1 MQEKQAL
8 GGKVLTIPFKVCAAI
23 VLIGLFFIGKRFIFG
38 IGSVSN
44 MNDGYPWGIWIAYDV
59 VVGTALACAG
69 YSIALIVYVFNKGE
83 YSPLV
88 RPALMTSMFG
98 YTLAGISVIFDIGR
112 YWQAYNIFLPWLSNL
127 HSVMFEVALCI
138 GTYILVLWMEFAP
151 VLLDKFKADE
161 LKVRLNRIIFVFIA
175 LGILLPTM
183 HQSSLGTMMLMAG
196 HKLSPLWW
204 SGFLPLLFLIT
215 AVVIGY
221 AAVIFESLVAAIAFK
236 RPMEMHL
243 LSKISALM
251 PWLLGLYLVVRIE
264 DVNLRGYLPL
274 AFDGGLLG
282 NLFLLENLLF
292 LAALLILVYPA
303 NRQSPRLLFIAS
315 CAMLLGG
322 SMYRF
327 NTYIVGFDP
336 GTGWQYFP
344 SVPELFITF
353 GIIAA
358 EVMAYLWFVKTLPVL
373 PKLTRA

>member
-1 MQEKQAL
+1 MQERQAL
-8 GGKVLTIPFKVCAAI
+8 GGKVLTVPFKVCAAI
-23 VLIGLFFIGKRFIFG
+23 VLIALFFIGKRFIFG
-38 IGSVSN
+38 LGSVTN

-127 HSVMFEVALCI
+127 HSVMLEVALCI
-138 GTYILVLWMEFAP
+138 GTYILVLWLEFAP
-151 VLLDKFKADE
+151 ALLEKFKAE
-161 LKVRLNRIIFVFIA
+161 RLQARLNRIIFVFIA

-204 SGFLPLLFLIT
+204 SAFLPLLFLIT
-215 AVVIGY
+215 AVIIGY
-221 AAVIFESLVAAIAFK
+221 AAVIFESLVAAHAFK

-251 PWLLGLYLVVRIE
+251 PWLLGLYLVVRLE
-264 DVNLRGYLPL
+264 DVNLRGSLPL
-274 AFDGGLLG
+274 AFSGGLLG
-282 NLFLLENLLF
+282 NLFLLENLLL
-292 LAALLILVYPA
+292 LAALLILAFPN
-303 NRQSPRLLFIAS
+303 NRQSPRMLFIAS

-373 PKLTRA
+373 PKLTKA

>member
-1 MQEKQAL
+1 M
-8 GGKVLTIPFKVCAAI
+8 LTVPFMVCAAI

-98 YTLAGISVIFDIGR
+98 YTLAGVSVIFDIGR
-112 YWQAYNIFLPWLSNL
+112 YWQGYNIFLPWFSNL

-151 VLLDKFKADE
+151 ALLEKFKADK
-161 LKVRLNRIIFVFIA
+161 LQARLNRVIFVFIA

-221 AAVIFESLVAAIAFK
+221 AAVIFESLIAAISFN

-243 LSKISALM
+243 LSKISAVM
-251 PWLLGLYLVVRIE
+251 PWLLGLYLVIRIE

-274 AFDGGLLG
+274 AFDGGLQG
-282 NLFLLENLLF
+282 NMFLLENLL
-292 LAALLILVYPA
+292 LLTALLILAYPN

-336 GTGWQYFP
+336 GTGWRYFP

-358 EVMAYLWFVKTLPVL
+358 EVMAYLWFVKTVPVL
-373 PKLTRA
+373 PKLTKA